1 MWTKE
6 DIRKVLQTDDKAVA
20 RGVVAIFN
28 LQTEDEQNVGKT
40 SVKNGVGFNGV
51 DANFMSSIAQFY
63 MRRNFLSPKQV
74 EFARKK
80 LLKYSNQLAMLAN
93 ENEKL
98 QEVSR

>member
-6 DIRKVLQTDDKAVA
+6 DIRELLLTDDKAVA

-28 LQTEDEQNVGKT
+28 LQTEDEQNVGET

-80 LLKYSNQLAMLAN
+80 LLKYSNQLTMIAN
-93 ENEKL
+93 AKS

>member
-6 DIRKVLQTDDKAVA
+6 DIRELLLTDDKAVA

-28 LQTEDEQNVGKT
+28 LQTEDEQNVGET

-63 MRRNFLSPKQV
+63 MRRNFLSAKQV

-80 LLKYSNQLAMLAN
+80 LLKYSNQLTMIAN
-93 ENEKL
+93 AKL

>member
-6 DIRKVLQTDDKAVA
+6 DIRELLLTDDKAVA

-28 LQTEDEQNVGKT
+28 LQTEDEQNVGET

-80 LLKYSNQLAMLAN
+80 LLKYSNQLTMIAN
-93 ENEKL
+93 AKL

>member
-6 DIRKVLQTDDKAVA
+6 DIRELLLTDDKAVA
-20 RGVVAIFN
+20 RGVVAIYN
-28 LQTEDEQNVGKT
+28 LQTEDEQNVGET

-80 LLKYSNQLAMLAN
+80 LLKYSNQLTMIAN
-93 ENEKL
+93 AKL